1 MTQTSEE
8 RIPHAE
14 QAPSSAQIIP
24 FERPQ
29 NPLQRAVQQR
39 AQEHLDAQSV
49 KPKKSPARMA
59 ITFAA
64 ALIPV
69 ALIFSGFLVAVQ
81 AVRLI
86 TSLYL
91 TPQESAAET
100 AVPEAMTPE
109 PPQPGVVMLVPDK
122 SIPPIE
128 AKKENAEE
136 TAPQQQ

>member
-8 RIPHAE
+8 RIPHADE
-14 QAPSSAQIIP
+14 TPPSAQIIP

-29 NPLQRAVQQR
+29 NALQRAVQQR

-91 TPQESAAET
+91 TPQETTAEAEVT
-100 AVPEAMTPE
+100 QAEAPE

-122 SIPPIE
+122 SIAPIE
-128 AKKENAEE
+128 AKKPEQAP
-136 TAPQQQ
+136 APQR

>member
-1 MTQTSEE
+1 MTQSSEE
-8 RIPHAE
+8 RIPSANDT
-14 QAPSSAQIIP
+14 PTSAQIIP

-29 NPLQRAVQQR
+29 SALQRAVQQR

-59 ITFAA
+59 ITFAI

-69 ALIFSGFLVAVQ
+69 AIIFTGFLIAVQ

-91 TPQESAAET
+91 TPQESSAET
-100 AVPEAMTPE
+100 AAREAQAPE

-122 SIPPIE
+122 SIAPLETKKSGEPPPE
-128 AKKENAEE
+128 
-136 TAPQQQ
+136 PQQ

>member
-1 MTQTSEE
+1 MTQSSEE
-8 RIPHAE
+8 RIPSANDT
-14 QAPSSAQIIP
+14 PTSAQIIP

-29 NPLQRAVQQR
+29 SALQRAVQQR

-59 ITFAA
+59 ITFAI

-69 ALIFSGFLVAVQ
+69 AIIFTGFLIAVQ

-91 TPQESAAET
+91 TPQESSAET
-100 AVPEAMTPE
+100 AAPEAQAPE

-122 SIPPIE
+122 SIAPLETKRSGEPPPE
-128 AKKENAEE
+128 
-136 TAPQQQ
+136 PQQ